1 MNVKNWIK
9 VKVLGYRAT
18 SDSYI
23 AHLRKIGV
31 SIGKGVKIYR
41 PFNTTID
48 VQAPHLLSIGNYVQ
62 ITGPAT
68 ILNHDYSW
76 SVIKRKYGYIYG
88 SQRKTVIG
96 NNVFIG
102 WGATILGGTDI
113 GNNVI
118 IGANSVVSG
127 KVDSNSVYAG
137 NPARKLMTLDDYYN
151 KRKCNQLKEAVTFVR
166 EYKKRFGK
174 VPPEEKLNEYF
185 FLFKP
190 THLNAKFKAQMKLMD
205 NYELSKQLL
214 YKNYQFS
221 SYEKFVEYCDEQTE

>member
-1 MNVKNWIK
+1 MSVKDWLK
-9 VKVLGYRAT
+9 VKILGYRAT

-23 AHLRKIGV
+23 AYLKKIGV
-31 SIGKGVKIYR
+31 SVGTVVKIYR
-41 PFNTTID
+41 PYNTTID
-48 VQAPHLLSIGNYVQ
+48 IQAPHLLSIGDYVQ

-88 SQRKTVIG
+88 NQRKTVIG

-102 WGATILGGTDI
+102 WGATILGGSTI
-113 GNNVI
+113 GDNVI

-127 KVDSNSVYAG
+127 VIDSNSVYAG
-137 NPARKLMTLDDYYN
+137 NPAEKLMTIDEYYN
-151 KRKCNQLKEAVTFVR
+151 KRKSNQLKEAVDFVI

-174 VPPEEKLNEYF
+174 IPPEEKLDEYF

-190 THLNAKFKAQMKLMD
+190 TCLNKKFKSQMTLMD
-205 NYELSKQLL
+205 NYIKTKEKLDQS
-214 YKNYQFS
+214 YYFS
-221 SYEKFVEYCDEQTE
+221 SYEDFIDYCLSKRD

>member
-1 MNVKNWIK
+1 MNIKNWIK
-9 VKVLGYRAT
+9 VKILGYKAT

-23 AHLRKIGV
+23 NHLKKIGV
-31 SIGKGVKIYR
+31 SVGNGVKIYR
-41 PFNTTID
+41 PYNTTID
-48 VQAPHLLSIGNYVQ
+48 IQAPHLLSIGDYVQ

-102 WGATILGGTDI
+102 WGATILGGTTI
-113 GNNVI
+113 GDNVI
-118 IGANSVVSG
+118 IGANSVISG
-127 KVDSNSVYAG
+127 RVESNSVYAG
-137 NPARKLMTLDDYYN
+137 NPAKKLMTLDEYYE
-151 KRKCNQLKEAVTFVR
+151 KRKSKQLREAVIFVK

-174 VPPEEKLNEYF
+174 IPLESELNEYF

-190 THLNAKFKAQMKLMD
+190 TNLNKKFTAQMKLMG
-205 NYELSKQLL
+205 NYELSKKKIYEN
-214 YKNYQFS
+214 YKFKSYKEFINY
-221 SYEKFVEYCDEQTE
+221 CLNNG